1 MKLVA
6 LTVLIAAA
14 VGGTV
19 FASGLYGD
27 ESHGYYVPYWGHAN
41 GFGLAFAAVA
51 TALVVAL
58 LRSRLDR
65 RRN

>member
-6 LTVLIAAA
+6 LSVFVAAA

-27 ESHGYYVPYWGHAN
+27 ESQGYYAPYWGHAI
-41 GFGLAFAAVA
+41 GFGLAFAAVV
-51 TALVVAL
+51 TAVVVVL